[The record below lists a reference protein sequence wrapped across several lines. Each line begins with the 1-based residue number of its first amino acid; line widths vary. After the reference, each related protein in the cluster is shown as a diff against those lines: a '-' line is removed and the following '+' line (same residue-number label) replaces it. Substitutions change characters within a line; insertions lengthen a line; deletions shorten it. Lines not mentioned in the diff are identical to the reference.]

1 MCDVNQSKQL
11 RHRSLPCS
19 IVLLVWYPCAE
30 SFLQN
35 RSMIIQD
42 YLDFSDIVLDRV
54 VPELKKI
61 QNLKCIAT
69 FVHDFGGPLPVKL
82 FS

>member
-35 RSMIIQD
+35 YSLIIQD
-42 YLDFSDIVLDRV
+42 YLDFLDIVLDHV
-54 VPELKKI
+54 VPELKKLELEMHLRLSYMI
-61 QNLKCIAT
+61 SEVLC
-69 FVHDFGGPLPVKL
+69 L
-82 FS
+82 